1 MIKIS
6 IIYEYIYIYIYIKER
21 ERERERERE
30 ENWKDTIMEEIEK
43 MQDKEVILKREFDK
57 CLFPKQKQK
66 QKQKKTLFL
75 CIMEKQS
82 SAGRNQLHTSM
93 M

>member
-6 IIYEYIYIYIYIKER
+6 IIYEYTHTHTHTHTHTET
-21 ERERERERE
+21 ETE

-43 MQDKEVILKREFDK
+43 MQDKEDILKREFDK

-75 CIMEKQS
+75 CIMENQS

>member
-6 IIYEYIYIYIYIKER
+6 IIYEYTHTHTHTHTHTET
-21 ERERERERE
+21 ETE

-43 MQDKEVILKREFDK
+43 MQDKEVILKRECDK